1 MDPKAG
7 KVSKPTSNSKR
18 ATFFGGGVGP
28 GDGVGVEVGVD
39 AWLENQII
47 DQTLLKAYM
56 TPDLCRPSKSFRL
69 A

>member
-1 MDPKAG
+1 MVLKAG

-39 AWLENQII
+39 
-47 DQTLLKAYM
+47 
-56 TPDLCRPSKSFRL
+56 CL